1 MTKFIKAG
9 FIKAAFIKAR
19 FIKARFI
26 KSRFIAA
33 VCLLFLISLPNVK
46 AAESQ
51 PLFELS
57 NYSGKV
63 VYLDFW
69 ASWCVPCRKSF
80 PWMNQL
86 RQKYSKEE
94 LVIIA
99 VNLDREHQLATEFL
113 KTYPADFE
121 VIFDPKGEL
130 AKKYQIP
137 GMPSSILFDQQG
149 KVITAHSGFFQ
160 DKIPEYELEIAQVIS
175 KQKEQ

>member
-1 MTKFIKAG
+1 MFKFIV
-9 FIKAAFIKAR
+9 
-19 FIKARFI
+19 
-26 KSRFIAA
+26 A
-33 VCLLFLISLPNVK
+33 VCLCFLANLTNLK
-46 AAESQ
+46 ATESE
-51 PLFELS
+51 PLFDIS

-94 LVIIA
+94 LTIIA
-99 VNLDREHQLATEFL
+99 VNLDREHQLAIEFL

-121 VIFDPKGEL
+121 IIFDPKGEL

-149 KVITAHSGFFQ
+149 KIITAHSGFFQ
-160 DKIPEYELEIAQVIS
+160 EKISEYELEIEQVIN
-175 KQKEQ
+175 KPKD